1 MNPRLVALFALLASS
16 FRTRPSLQ
24 TEVLAVRHQL
34 AVLQVNAPRRL
45 RLQRSDRLLWI
56 LLSRFWSGWWVVARK
71 TMPGRV
77 RPLRTLKALSS
88 PGACPRA
95 QWEKTEMACRR
106 ETRIFTARTRELP

>member
-1 MNPRLVALFALLASS
+1 
-16 FRTRPSLQ
+16 
-24 TEVLAVRHQL
+24 
-34 AVLQVNAPRRL
+34 
-45 RLQRSDRLLWI
+45 
-56 LLSRFWSGWWVVARK
+56 
-71 TMPGRV
+71 MPGRV